1 MGPALMG
8 ERFGVS
14 CVSYSA
20 TVGRAGV
27 PVGVN
32 VKLNCVASAMS
43 GGIST
48 DTIRLF

>member
-1 MGPALMG
+1 MG
-8 ERFGVS
+8 EQFRVS

-43 GGIST
+43 GGIVT

>member
-1 MGPALMG
+1 MRLALIG

-14 CVSYSA
+14 GVACSA

-43 GGIST
+43 
-48 DTIRLF
+48 